1 MTLLEQLRATYQAL
15 GEQLHQLELAA
26 GTATSLSAIS
36 APHPAPSV
44 TIHSDGSSTEA
55 IVDVA
60 ANFLM
65 LRDSAGKA
73 LHNYRVPHG
82 APGGFCAEVGSTAQA
97 YQSYFFQMGDK
108 PELSVVRVDGTK
120 STIGDI
126 GLPWID
132 PTLPAAYNPDN
143 YPDPVARQAAYDA
156 AGRPHTNQF
165 GGQYGYMN
173 DGERASTPPP
183 GVAA

>member
-36 APHPAPSV
+36 APHPAPPV

-120 STIGDI
+120 STIGDTVYPGSTRRSRLHTTRTTTQI
-126 GLPWID
+126 RLRARLPMMR
-132 PTLPAAYNPDN
+132 L
-143 YPDPVARQAAYDA
+143 
-156 AGRPHTNQF
+156 AGRTPISSV
-165 GGQYGYMN
+165 
-173 DGERASTPPP
+173 ASM
-183 GVAA
+183 AI